1 LRRSTLAYASIVIVG
16 LVAAAGAGA
25 YWLQQYDSQKL
36 RYISDQTDKT
46 AVLAKGVETAFATIY
61 QNIRTLSLLPSIRT
75 IDRHGTNLSDEAKT
89 TIQQVY
95 NNLAD
100 NVAVSEVY
108 ILPANFNPEA
118 IDPGTGHHEAPALAF
133 DELITGSE
141 SASSGV
147 ADSGPVIPPEHDFD
161 GIPDQAGIPQV
172 EIEEYRL
179 LKKQIDWYKQNDP
192 TAASIKGLAVPVV
205 AGPEVITCDNSVYD
219 TTHID
224 QDRRGLVQTVPVYGT
239 DGQLSGAVAAI
250 MRSDAYRDL
259 LPDTDFALV
268 NTTYGYVVGSA
279 KGGQQDAS
287 ADAVKA
293 ARPDPA
299 LIYSQAVPLHTA
311 DAQSTWMLWAGQPN
325 SAFDNSAD
333 VVNLKMAA
341 IGSEAAILLLVLAG
355 IVVTA
360 LVQRNQDAS
369 RRAASELEAKVVER
383 TEESRQHAASAQRSS
398 DVNVAR
404 MGQTSQVNA
413 KISELVERAIQG
425 DFSARV
431 STDGLSDQGLVEL
444 VERVNQL
451 VGGFD
456 HGLEQM
462 RAALSALADADLTAR
477 MEGEHQG
484 AFENLQGNFNTL
496 GERLSAII
504 VSIRSA
510 SGTLKTA
517 TGEVLS
523 GADELAERTARQ
535 AASVEETTATI
546 ELLSRSVQEVAEQ
559 ASVANTRSAA
569 ASDAVAHVTAT
580 IQESNTAMGRIT
592 DASTKISNIIG
603 LIDDIAFQTNLLA
616 LNASV
621 EAARAGEAGKGFAVV
636 AVEVRRLAQSAAQA
650 SSEVKGL
657 IQNAVSEVAAGGRL
671 VGAATGELAAVL
683 DAVRQSSVLVQSIAQ
698 ATSSQAGSLTEV
710 ASAVRDIDDVTQRNA
725 TLVEQTKSAV
735 QQVQSQ
741 AAALDEI
748 VDQFH
753 VAAATQRDRRSD
765 RPVRRRAAA

>member
-1 LRRSTLAYASIVIVG
+1 MRRSTVAYASIVIVG
-16 LVAAAGAGA
+16 LAAAAGAGG
-25 YWLQQYDSQKL
+25 YWLQQYASQKA
-36 RYISDQTDKT
+36 RFVSDERDKT

-75 IDRHGTNLSDEAKT
+75 IDRHGSNLSDEAKT

-108 ILPANFNPEA
+108 VLPADFNPEA
-118 IDPGTGHHEAPALAF
+118 LDPVTGHHEAPVLAF

-141 SASSGV
+141 SASYDAGGSAPTV
-147 ADSGPVIPPEHDFD
+147 APEHDFD
-161 GIPDQAGIPQV
+161 GIPDQAGIPQI

-179 LKKQIDWYKQNDP
+179 LKQQIDWYRQNYP

-219 TTHID
+219 TTHVE

-239 DGQLSGAVAAI
+239 DGQLHGAVAAI
-250 MRSDAYRDL
+250 MRTDAYRDL

-268 NTTYGYVVGSA
+268 NTTYGYVVGAA

-293 ARPDPA
+293 ARPDPS
-299 LIYSQAVPLHTA
+299 LIYSEAVPLRTA
-311 DAQSTWMLWAGQPN
+311 DAQSTWVLWAGQPN
-325 SAFDNSAD
+325 SAFDTSAD

-341 IGSEAAILLLVLAG
+341 FGSEAAILLLMLAG

-369 RRAASELEAKVVER
+369 RRAAAELEAKVVER
-383 TEESRQHAASAQRSS
+383 TEESRRHAVSAQQSS

-404 MGQTSQVNA
+404 MGQTRQVNEE
-413 KISELVERAIQG
+413 ISALVERAIGG

-431 STDGLSDQGLVEL
+431 STAGLSDPGLIEL

-451 VGGFD
+451 VGGFER
-456 HGLEQM
+456 GIAQM
-462 RAALSALADADLTAR
+462 HAALSGLADADLTAR
-477 MEGEHQG
+477 MEGDHQG

-496 GERLSAII
+496 AERLAAII
-504 VSIRSA
+504 GSIRSA
-510 SGTLKTA
+510 SRTLKAA
-517 TGEVLS
+517 TGEVLA

-535 AASVEETTATI
+535 AASVEETSATI
-546 ELLSRSVQEVAEQ
+546 ELLSRSVREVAEQ
-559 ASVANTRSAA
+559 ASIANTRSAT
-569 ASDAVAHVTAT
+569 ASAAVAHVTTT
-580 IQESNTAMGRIT
+580 IENSNTAMGRIT
-592 DASTKISNIIG
+592 TASTKISNIIG

-621 EAARAGEAGKGFAVV
+621 EAARAGETGRGFAVV
-636 AVEVRRLAQSAAQA
+636 AAEVRRLAQGAAQA
-650 SSEVKGL
+650 SSEVKAL
-657 IQNAVSEVAAGGRL
+657 IQNAVAEVAEGGRL

-683 DAVRQSSVLVQSIAQ
+683 DAVEQSSTLVQSIAE

-710 ASAVRDIDDVTQRNA
+710 AGAVRDIDDVTQRNA

-735 QQVQSQ
+735 QQMQTEAQS
-741 AAALDEI
+741 LDRI

-753 VAAATQRDRRSD
+753 VAEAAPA
-765 RPVRRRAAA
+765 RPAAQPGRRRAA